1 MWNKKIGEIK
11 DANIK
16 KNLRK
21 YYKEAKEMNNEYQ
34 QQNVIY
40 IDEKGK
46 ILTEEKDILLR
57 WQQYFQLLLEEELQP
72 LEETEKENENT
83 EQLEDTDKP
92 TYEEMIEVITNMKS
106 LKAPGI
112 DNITME
118 LIKNSGPELLQRIF

>member
-16 KNLRK
+16 KNFRK

-46 ILTEEKDILLR
+46 ILTEEKDILGKDFHSSYIVR
-57 WQQYFQLLLEEELQP
+57 VVYLL
-72 LEETEKENENT
+72 
-83 EQLEDTDKP
+83 
-92 TYEEMIEVITNMKS
+92 S
-106 LKAPGI
+106 
-112 DNITME
+112 
-118 LIKNSGPELLQRIF
+118 